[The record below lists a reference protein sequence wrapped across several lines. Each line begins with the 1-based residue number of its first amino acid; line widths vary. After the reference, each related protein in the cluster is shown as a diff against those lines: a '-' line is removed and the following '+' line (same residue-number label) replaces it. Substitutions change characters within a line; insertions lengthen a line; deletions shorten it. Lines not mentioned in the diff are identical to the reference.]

1 MIIRIY
7 KNIHNKYPKFFKFFF
22 FLRYLFAIFLI
33 ATTTFFLAPKLF
45 NYEKKIDII
54 KDYLVNYYDL
64 RLENYSDIKFN
75 IFPSPNLSIG
85 NVNLKIKDKPIFLET
100 KDLKIFLNFKNIY
113 DYKNFKAKK
122 ISFSQNEIT
131 LDMNSIKELL
141 NYFRKLKYNLDIKEL
156 DLILKKEEDSI
167 LEIKKINFSNYG
179 YKKYKINGEIFNK
192 KFKANLKNNNK
203 NLDFRIL
210 NTGIKANFKLN
221 EKNLKNT
228 ASGSSKIS
236 ILDNYFKLNFNLNN
250 NQVEIINS
258 SFRNKNLS
266 IFFNSLIQFNPFFE
280 ISSDINIEE
289 IDKQLINNISLE
301 KILKNKKVI
310 KKLNSNNRVNYKAKK
325 FGNKLIE
332 NLTFESNLAYGRLN
346 FLNEIIVAG
355 GVINCKGDSVLIEEY
370 PRLNFDCIF
379 KIKDKKKIFR
389 KFSISKKFDKNPI
402 NLNIKG
408 SFNIFNKKINFKKIN
423 IGTSYIAKKEDMKF
437 FKETFESILFDE
449 DFFNIF
455 KISKI
460 KNFLL
465 EVI

>member
-1 MIIRIY
+1 
-7 KNIHNKYPKFFKFFF
+7 
-22 FLRYLFAIFLI
+22 
-33 ATTTFFLAPKLF
+33 
-45 NYEKKIDII
+45 
-54 KDYLVNYYDL
+54 
-64 RLENYSDIKFN
+64 
-75 IFPSPNLSIG
+75 
-85 NVNLKIKDKPIFLET
+85 
-100 KDLKIFLNFKNIY
+100 
-113 DYKNFKAKK
+113 
-122 ISFSQNEIT
+122 
-131 LDMNSIKELL
+131 
-141 NYFRKLKYNLDIKEL
+141 
-156 DLILKKEEDSI
+156 
-167 LEIKKINFSNYG
+167 
-179 YKKYKINGEIFNK
+179 
-192 KFKANLKNNNK
+192 
-203 NLDFRIL
+203 
-210 NTGIKANFKLN
+210 
-221 EKNLKNT
+221 
-228 ASGSSKIS
+228 
-236 ILDNYFKLNFNLNN
+236 LDNYFKLNFNFNN